1 MEKMIVGVAD
11 CYLRDVSNGDLLAV
25 GKSLIDSSIESS
37 LSSVDVRGGRGNP
50 LRYVYFHSPE
60 LKITLTDAQWNLAL
74 LAKNVGSSV
83 NAGNDVFMKETITVS
98 GGAGSVVGTPLS
110 VYGALY
116 GWCEY
121 TDIATNNTTYEK
133 ITFST
138 KAFNTSLVTAGKVNV
153 YYYAANAGSNQIT
166 LSANMIPSI
175 VDLVMEAQ
183 LCSKDSST
191 NKIGTVQIRI
201 NRCSLTGGFNLQMK
215 SDSVSSTPLN
225 ARAFPHTD
233 AAGNSVLG
241 TITEIY
247 DSQNWYD
254 DVIGISVENGD
265 PTLASRTGTKQLVV
279 RAIHSNG
286 AVGICPVADLDFTS
300 GTGATATIGLHT
312 GLIQGVTQGTTL
324 ITAKIT
330 AKTSIT
336 TAVTCTV
343 P

>member
-1 MEKMIVGVAD
+1 MEKFLTGVAD
-11 CYLRDVSNGDLLAV
+11 VYLRDVSNGDLLAV
-25 GKSLIDSSIESS
+25 GKSLIDSSIEAS
-37 LSSVDVRGGRGNP
+37 LSSVDSRGGRGNA
-50 LRYVYFHSPE
+50 LRFIYYHSPE
-60 LKITLTDAQWNLAL
+60 LKITLNDAQWNLAL

-83 NAGNDVFMKETITVS
+83 NVGNNVFMKETIAVT
-98 GGAGSVVGTPLS
+98 GGAGSIAGTPLT
-110 VYGALY
+110 VYGSLF
-116 GWCEY
+116 GWIEY
-121 TDIATNNTTYEK
+121 TDITTNTTTYEK

-138 KAFNTSLVTAGKVNV
+138 KAFTTTLVTAGTVNV
-153 YYYAANAGSNQIT
+153 YYYTASASSNQIT
-166 LSANMIPSI
+166 LSANMIPSV

-183 LCSKDSST
+183 LCSKDAST
-191 NKIGTVQIRI
+191 SKIGTVQIRI

-215 SDSVSSTPLN
+215 ADAVASTPLN
-225 ARAFPHTD
+225 ARALPYTD
-233 AAGNSVLG
+233 SAGNSILG
-241 TITEIY
+241 VITEIY

-254 DVIGISVENGD
+254 DVVGISVENGD
-265 PTLASRTGTKQLVV
+265 PTLATRTGTKQLVV

-286 AVGICPVADLDFTS
+286 AVGVCPVADLDFTS